1 MINDL
6 KIDPEF
12 EKKRITA
19 FIDET
24 LKKTGFHHVALAA
37 SGGVD
42 STTSLNLLSKTIP
55 PKNIFVAHLYY
66 FESSNELFKTA
77 IADIGIPQEN
87 ILLSPI
93 TALVDALG
101 SMRGIREP
109 SNDAEYVRRGNMM
122 ARLRMTLLYDF
133 AREHNALVC
142 GTENRSE
149 YQLGY
154 FTRFGDAASDFEPLH
169 HLYKTQVYELA
180 HYLGVPEKIRTTPP
194 TAGLWHNQTDEKELG
209 FTYEEA
215 DPVLYLYFDKKHTL
229 EEIKKRGYTKVK
241 EIVEFAMKNGFKH
254 EVPYVLR

>member
-1 MINDL
+1 MLQDF

-12 EKKRITA
+12 ETKRITT

-24 LKKTGFHHVALAA
+24 LKKTGFHHAALAV
-37 SGGVD
+37 SGGID

-55 PKNIFVAHLYY
+55 PKNIFAAHLYY
-66 FESSNELFKTA
+66 FESSIKLFKTA
-77 IADIGIPQEN
+77 IANIGIPHEN

-101 SMRGIREP
+101 LLRGVREP
-109 SNDAEYVRRGNMM
+109 SNNVEFVRRGNMM
-122 ARLRMTLLYDF
+122 ARLRMILLYDF
-133 AREHNALVC
+133 ARQHNALVC

-149 YQLGY
+149 YHLGY

-180 HYLGVPEKIRTTPP
+180 RHLCVPEKIRTSPP
-194 TAGLWHNQTDEKELG
+194 TAGLWKNQTDEKELG
-209 FTYEEA
+209 FKYEEA

-229 EEIKKRGYTKVK
+229 EEIKARGFSKVK
-241 EIVEFAMKNGFKH
+241 EIVEYAMKNGFKQ
-254 EVPYVLR
+254 EVPYHL

>member
-1 MINDL
+1 MLNDL

-12 EKKRITA
+12 EKKRITI

-24 LKKTGFHHVALAA
+24 LKKTGFHNVSLAV
-37 SGGVD
+37 SGGID
-42 STTSLNLLSKTIP
+42 SATSLNLLSKTIS
-55 PKNIFVAHLYY
+55 PKNIFAVHLYY
-66 FESSNELFKTA
+66 FDSSIKLFKIA
-77 IADIGIPQEN
+77 IADIGIPREN

-101 SMRGIREP
+101 LLRRISEP
-109 SNDAEYVRRGNMM
+109 SNDVEYLRRGNMM
-122 ARLRMTLLYDF
+122 ARLRMILLYDF

-149 YQLGY
+149 YHLGY

-180 HYLGVPEKIRTTPP
+180 RYLEVPEKIRTTPP
-194 TAGLWHNQTDEKELG
+194 TAGLWKNQTDEKELG
-209 FTYEEA
+209 FSYAEA

-229 EEIKKRGYTKVK
+229 EEIKTRGFSKVK

-254 EVPYVLR
+254 EVPYHL